1 MTASTRLPL
10 YFHPREGGTDTR
22 QSHGGNMAG
31 AINSQREQVEVQ
43 LDPDTV
49 ELDIVYEDRNLS
61 LSTRRIKPIALTAL
75 GSSELA
81 LIAIC
86 RLREEQRCFA
96 VSRIQEARFPGFS
109 SKPLTG
115 DDLMAW
121 LQPDVQRLIEHD
133 ASVNGTVVRSARPYS
148 TIVEQHRL
156 ADMEISE
163 GVIAMTEIPEPQRSA
178 PALLTSL
185 TDAIGSFAKAIRP
198 KASRKQ
204 TAVTVTVERRD
215 GALRVYVDTNAEIA
229 QAIRDGSNHARM
241 AFLGSRSLIE
251 TAAAELYAS
260 LAQDPMIGHEDL
272 TLRIA
277 LKRGGPDKT
286 TGMWLAIDGNWI
298 NAEPNAGATL
308 ATKLRN
314 VLKRMNALPE
324 ITPMGEAPPE
334 WMLNTTRGVFQIR
347 APRATEAVV
356 RLLVLSSVD
365 VIDVIAIAQVVGSDT
380 AMQEHS
386 RPAV

>member
-1 MTASTRLPL
+1 MTASTRLPY
-10 YFHPREGGTDTR
+10 YFHPRDGRAEAR
-22 QSHGGNMAG
+22 QGQGETKMD
-31 AINSQREQVEVQ
+31 AINRQREQVEVQ

-49 ELDIVYEDRNLS
+49 ELDIVYEDRNFNQ
-61 LSTRRIKPIALTAL
+61 STRRIKPVALTAL

-86 RLREEQRCFA
+86 RLRDEQRCFA
-96 VSRIQEARFPGFS
+96 VHRIREARFPGFP

-115 DDLMAW
+115 EELMDW

-133 ASVNGTVVRSARPYS
+133 ASVNGTAIRPARPYPA
-148 TIVEQHRL
+148 IAAQHQL

-163 GVIAMTEIPEPQRSA
+163 GTIAMAEIPESMRSA

-185 TDAIGSFAKAIRP
+185 TEAIDSFAKATRP

-204 TAVTVTVERRD
+204 TAVTVTMERRD

-241 AFLGSRSLIE
+241 AFLGARAPIE
-251 TAAAELYAS
+251 AAAADLYAS
-260 LAQDPMIGHEDL
+260 LAQDPMIGHDGL
-272 TLRIA
+272 TLRLA

-298 NAEPNAGATL
+298 NTEPNAGSTL
-308 ATKLRN
+308 GAKLRN
-314 VLKRMNALPE
+314 LLKRMNALPE
-324 ITPMGEAPPE
+324 ITPMGKAPPK
-334 WMLNTTRGVFQIR
+334 WMLNTTRGVFQVR
-347 APRATEAVV
+347 APRAEEAIL
-356 RLLVLSSVD
+356 RLLVLGAVD
-365 VIDVIAIAQVVGSDT
+365 VIDVLAIGRVIEPDT
-380 AMQEHS
+380 PMQQHVRRYS
-386 RPAV
+386 

>member
-1 MTASTRLPL
+1 MTASTRLPH
-10 YFHPREGGTDTR
+10 YFHPREGKADTR
-22 QSHGGNMAG
+22 QGHGETMVD
-31 AINSQREQVEVQ
+31 AINRQREQVEVQ

-61 LSTRRIKPIALTAL
+61 LTSRRIKPIALTAL

-96 VSRIQEARFPGFS
+96 VSRIQEARFPGFP

-115 DDLMAW
+115 DELMDW

-133 ASVNGTVVRSARPYS
+133 ASVNGTVIRPARPYPA
-148 TIVEQHRL
+148 IAEQHRL

-163 GVIAMTEIPEPQRSA
+163 GVISMAEMPETVRSA

-185 TDAIGSFAKAIRP
+185 ADAIDRFAKAIRP

-204 TAVTVTVERRD
+204 TAITITMERRD
-215 GALRVYVDTNAEIA
+215 GALRVYVDTNTEIA
-229 QAIRDGSNHARM
+229 QTIRDGSNHARM
-241 AFLGSRSLIE
+241 AFLGARAPIE
-251 TAAAELYAS
+251 AAAAELYVS

-272 TLRIA
+272 TLRVA

-286 TGMWLAIDGNWI
+286 TGLWLAIDGNWV
-298 NAEPNAGATL
+298 NTEPNAGSTL

-314 VLKRMNALPE
+314 LLKRMNALPE
-324 ITPMGEAPPE
+324 ITPMGDAPPE
-334 WMLNTTRGVFQIR
+334 WMLNTTRGVFQVR
-347 APRATEAVV
+347 APRAEEAVL
-356 RLLVLSSVD
+356 RLLVLGAVD
-365 VIDVIAIAQVVGSDT
+365 VIDVLAIAQVIESNA
-380 AMQEHS
+380 AMQQHM
-386 RPAV
+386 RPAA